1 MQSAF
6 DPKAFLDVV
15 VTEQGS
21 TSVTPIPPG
30 EHLSV
35 VEKVDTRAWQARDG
49 TSSGIALDVTY
60 NIDSPEVKAALGR
73 PKVTVTQGI
82 MLDLTDGGALDM
94 GKGRNVTL
102 NRLREAV
109 GLNEQGKP
117 FSFRMLEGKVVKINV
132 QHRVDGDKI
141 YNDVKGVVKAA

>member
-21 TSVTPIPPG
+21 TVVTPVPPG
-30 EHLSV
+30 EHIAII
-35 VEKVDTRAWQARDG
+35 EKVDTRAWQAKDG
-49 TSSGIALDVTY
+49 SSSGIALDVTY
-60 NIDSPEVKAALGR
+60 NIDSPAVKEALGR
-73 PKVTVTQGI
+73 SKVTVTQGI

-94 GKGRNVTL
+94 GKGKNVTL

-109 GLNEQGKP
+109 DLNVAGKP

-132 QHRVDGDKI
+132 QHRPDGDRI
-141 YNDVKGVVKAA
+141 YNDVKGVVRAA